1 MSWRSEPL
9 TRSVVR
15 CPPGDRTVHVY
26 HWSPLTSG
34 SRSFAVW
41 PLLLPFTLVNVA
53 GWMAPPGDSNRR
65 RTLHRIGVV
74 WVGLATTA
82 ATVVWLLVAALAV
95 WREVSGGSRGRAP
108 GEVSVLFF
116 MAAAASTALA
126 MAGLVLMATYMA
138 QGFERFR
145 PPTWPDRPK
154 PWRWPWGAGATARLD
169 DLAFFDNGDEHEVRW
184 RIHVGIAA
192 VTFVLVVGT
201 VFAGGTERA
210 GHFVGRALVVVG
222 ILQSLGV
229 ALVAVA
235 GLLPGAGDDRRLTRR
250 LLGAATA
257 LLGVLLLGG
266 LVLSAL
272 ITVAGIDEV
281 PPGPTAVLYDC
292 YGWATLAAIG
302 GAAAVLVVTLLTPV
316 AAEKVA
322 GQAVLPTFDA
332 RIRARLATVLSNLDR
347 IVCAL
352 SIGFA
357 LTTLIAVGVRWSAI
371 FDGTWRLTAT
381 PPVNLARST
390 FAFVLAFTILNLV
403 KSRAAPAA
411 LRRIGNVWDI
421 LTFWPRTFHPFAVRP
436 YAERAVPELQEF
448 LRAAARSDGLV
459 VAAHSQGT
467 VLAYAAVRPYVAGG
481 SAGGSPLPPFSMVT
495 FGSPLQTLYA
505 AIFPHYFAVED
516 FAATRAGVPGGWVNC
531 FRFTDHVGRAVFVP
545 DAAAAAA
552 PAGGADVAIADARG
566 AAGKVNGHNDY
577 WLEPLV
583 RDAVARV
590 QVP

>member
-1 MSWRSEPL
+1 M
-9 TRSVVR
+9 
-15 CPPGDRTVHVY
+15 HVY

-53 GWMAPPGDSNRR
+53 GWMAPPGDSDRR
-65 RTLHRIGVV
+65 RMLHRIGVV

-95 WREVSGGSRGRAP
+95 WREVSGGGRGRAP

-116 MAAAASTALA
+116 TAAAASAALA

-184 RIHVGIAA
+184 RIHVGVAA
-192 VTFVLVVGT
+192 VTFVLVVAT

-210 GHFVGRALVVVG
+210 GHFVGRALIVVG
-222 ILQSLGV
+222 VLQALGV

-235 GLLPGAGDDRRLTRR
+235 GLLRSAGDDRRITRR

-281 PPGPTAVLYDC
+281 TPGPTAVLYDC

-302 GAAAVLVVTLLTPV
+302 GAVAVLVVTLLTPV

-322 GQAVLPTFDA
+322 GQAVLPTLDA
-332 RIRARLATVLSNLDR
+332 RFRARLATVLSNLDR

-371 FDGTWRLTAT
+371 FDDTWRLTAT
-381 PPVNLARST
+381 PPVNVARST

-448 LRAAARSDGLV
+448 LRAAARRDGMV

-467 VLAYAAVRPYVAGG
+467 VLVYAAVRPYVAGG
-481 SAGGSPLPPFSMVT
+481 SAVGSPLPPFSMVT

-505 AIFPHYFAVED
+505 AIFPHYFSAVD
-516 FAATRAGVPGGWVNC
+516 FDATRADIPGGWVNC

-545 DAAAAAA
+545 DGVAVADM
-552 PAGGADVAIADARG
+552 AGGADVAIADARG
-566 AAGKVNGHNDY
+566 ADGKVNGHNDY
-577 WLEPLV
+577 WLEPVV
-583 RDAVARV
+583 RDAVGRRSV
-590 QVP
+590 DQ